1 MPRQLSRPFA
11 PLRRGFFFGVPGMGV
26 PERNLT
32 SDTQRDRTLRPRARC
47 WRGPLGSTGAPQ
59 PPDDPQQRRS
69 EGSTISSKKLP
80 SVRVRTLVRYTARR
94 RGVCAMPSTEYF
106 RRQSDICLRLALIAS
121 SEEVATRLIAMAQ
134 DYNVQADALGS
145 AVKIVNA
152 QNDLGRLEPN

>member
-1 MPRQLSRPFA
+1 
-11 PLRRGFFFGVPGMGV
+11 
-26 PERNLT
+26 
-32 SDTQRDRTLRPRARC
+32 
-47 WRGPLGSTGAPQ
+47 
-59 PPDDPQQRRS
+59 
-69 EGSTISSKKLP
+69 
-80 SVRVRTLVRYTARR
+80 
-94 RGVCAMPSTEYF
+94 MPSTEYF